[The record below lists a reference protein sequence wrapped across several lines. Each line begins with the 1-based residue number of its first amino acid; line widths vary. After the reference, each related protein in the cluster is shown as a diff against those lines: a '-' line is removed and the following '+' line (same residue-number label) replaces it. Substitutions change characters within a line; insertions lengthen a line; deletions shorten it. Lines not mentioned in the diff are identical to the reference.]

1 MILSKDS
8 DKYAF
13 MCGSNFYES
22 DITCCF
28 QSLSK
33 EKWLN
38 HQIFFVKI
46 VTEKSDMKYHP
57 YSAAAFKLRRDVTD
71 KTFKKIMQLWTVLH
85 IRGFQIDDCVFL
97 SSLNFVNL
105 KWQLVL

>member
-1 MILSKDS
+1 MLLRVVRIFMNQMLLVASNLYRKKNGWTT
-8 DKYAF
+8 KY
-13 MCGSNFYES
+13 
-22 DITCCF
+22 
-28 QSLSK
+28 
-33 EKWLN
+33 
-38 HQIFFVKI
+38 FFVKI

-85 IRGFQIDDCVFL
+85 IRGFQIDDCVFQ

-105 KWQLVL
+105 KCQLVL